1 MAEPIQ
7 ATTVSHSGFSL
18 VIKQLRGRTIV
29 NASKLAVVV
38 ASILLT
44 SGVAVRAQV
53 SDDVVKIGVLTDHSG
68 GFSYLVGKH
77 SVEATQ
83 MAIDDFG
90 GKVLG
95 KPIVVVT
102 ADHQN
107 KADIAAALSRKW
119 FETEG
124 VDAITDLAGSAVALA
139 TQEIA
144 RSRNKILLVTGAA
157 TTELTGKACSDT
169 TTQWG
174 YDTYALAKGTASQVT
189 KQGGNSWFFLTT
201 DYAFGHSL
209 QNEASRF
216 VTANGGAVAG
226 SVRFPFGSPDF
237 SSFLLQAQAS
247 KARVVGLAMS
257 GSDLLAAIKQA
268 SEFGIVQSGQSLAS
282 LTIYI
287 NDVETLGL
295 TVAQGLTL
303 TTSFYWDMNEE
314 TRAWAKRFMERSG
327 GFIPNLVTAGTYAS
341 VLHYLKAVQAA
352 GTDDGKAV
360 AAKMREIPVNDFYNK
375 NVAIRADGRVMHKT
389 YLMKVKSPS
398 NSKYRGDLYQVL
410 AEMSGEESFRP
421 LSESQCPLVNGK

>member
-1 MAEPIQ
+1 MIVDARKL
-7 ATTVSHSGFSL
+7 GF
-18 VIKQLRGRTIV
+18 IV
-29 NASKLAVVV
+29 AGMIFASTA
-38 ASILLT
+38 
-44 SGVAVRAQV
+44 GVRAQV

-144 RSRNKILLVTGAA
+144 RPRNKILLVSGAA

-189 KQGGNSWFFLTT
+189 KQGGSSWFFLTT

-216 VTANGGAVAG
+216 VTANGGAVLG
-226 SVRFPFGSPDF
+226 SVRFPFGSSDF

-247 KARVVGLAMS
+247 KAKVVGLAMS
-257 GSDLLAAIKQA
+257 GADLLAAIKQA

-314 TRAWAKRFMERSG
+314 TRTWAKRFMERSG

-375 NVAIRADGRVMHKT
+375 NVQIRADGRVMHKT
-389 YLMKVKSPS
+389 YLMKVKAPS
-398 NSKYRGDLYQVL
+398 ASKYRGDFYQVL
-410 AEMSGEESFRP
+410 AEMSGDESFRP
-421 LSESQCPLVNGK
+421 LSESQCPLVAKK